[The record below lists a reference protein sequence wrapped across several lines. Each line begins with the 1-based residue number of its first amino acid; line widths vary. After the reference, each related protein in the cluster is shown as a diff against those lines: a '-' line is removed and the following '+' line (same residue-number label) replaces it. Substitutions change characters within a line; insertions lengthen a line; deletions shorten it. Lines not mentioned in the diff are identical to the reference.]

1 MTLWNLLDTAGGFAV
16 RTSLQ
21 GAALIAAV
29 LLIRYL
35 LRRRLGPGWSFA
47 LWFLV
52 LLRLSAPI
60 LPSSPW
66 SWQQLGDFLP
76 SSSMVMSRPASEPKE
91 ASFLGGTFPADV
103 PTVTN
108 ALSALPPYATSNEPG
123 AYRPVT
129 PPTKP
134 TPAADGGAW
143 TYDRAWGSIWATVSL
158 LLLARQI
165 FGSWTFRRQLRRQP
179 LLSDERL
186 NGLIR
191 QCRQRMGVTRQVEFR
206 IVSNVENPC
215 LFGVFRPVILL
226 PTGLLKALSDEEWS
240 SILLHEFG
248 HLKRRDPL
256 WNGWMSFVGCLHW
269 FNPMVWW
276 AARCMR
282 DDREVACDALVLARA
297 DGSLRQSYGATLLK
311 LASSQASMFVQPAA
325 MVGILENGGPLKMR
339 LIALRARPSFW
350 LNTILG
356 VVVVSILSACAL
368 TSRQVAGV
376 SSPIQAIP
384 LHRHTDYPQAAD
396 APDSLQTFRDDPGMW
411 SQIPKGQ
418 QTILGVPFDIS
429 GLIRL
434 AGLSPQR
441 EEWYFR
447 PEVRGIAVNST
458 FERLY
463 LLHAT
468 YYYAE
473 PGKVIAVA
481 RLHYA
486 DGTTSDLPIKYGD
499 HSLNYWRM
507 RYERRSHP
515 SDSDSRIAWTGDGS
529 MLAEYGNSL
538 RLCVSSFINP
548 HPGSMVR
555 GIDLISTWQ
564 DPSEVVVGMAVGGS
578 VLPSGWRETPP
589 VQIPTEKWTSH
600 LRFRAVDSKTGEAI
614 PGMKLRLEVAEDG
627 VHSRI
632 GTYTTDRNG
641 RADLHYPH
649 PQLRYLSIW
658 ADHERYAPKSI
669 QWTPRQHGAYPA
681 EYLYQAEVGER
692 IHGVVEDTTGTP
704 VAGDI
709 VRIDGPSPDFAG
721 DAKEFLIL
729 THATAITDA
738 KGHWSV
744 SVIPRQLGAE
754 QIRLQVL
761 HPHFSNSSIKTLSPP
776 ERAGDEI
783 RSQLSP
789 GTLITGKVVNSLQ
802 LPLPGTRVMAVSS
815 YPHIGVQLATTDAQ
829 GAFSLRLSP
838 GAINQNLLIQSL
850 DYAPLIRNVAQ
861 ETNLHSISPIVL
873 LPGNT
878 VDVLVKDPQLHP
890 IAGALV
896 EGVLGENRHALNQY
910 LTTDTEGM
918 VRWPHAPDSKDK
930 LMFQVSASGFKT
942 SLTRVPVGMRQI
954 EVHLIPLDVLAGSA
968 TDAKTGQP
976 ISYFKV
982 WRGRRTPGIAS
993 TQWERS
999 AMAIG
1004 REGGFQISNDA
1015 PDIDTL
1021 VFRIEAPNYT
1031 PSAELPSASLRGQ
1044 KPLNIPLQG
1053 LKN

>member
-1 MTLWNLLDTAGGFAV
+1 MNIWNLLDTAGAFAV

-21 GAALIAAV
+21 GAALIVAV
-29 LLIRYL
+29 LLIRHL

-52 LLRLSAPI
+52 LLRLSTPT

-76 SSSMVMSRPASEPKE
+76 SASRVMSRPSIESKE
-91 ASFLGGTFPADV
+91 ARFLETAFPSDV

-108 ALSALPPYATSNEPG
+108 TPPALPPYAASEEPG
-123 AYRPVT
+123 EYRPVT
-129 PPTKP
+129 SPTKP
-134 TPAADGGAW
+134 TPDADDGVW
-143 TYDRAWGSIWATVSL
+143 TYGRVWGLIWAAVSL
-158 LLLARQI
+158 LLLVRQVL
-165 FGSWTFRRQLRRQP
+165 GTWTFRRQLGRQP

-186 NGLIR
+186 QGLIR
-191 QCRQRMGVTRQVEFR
+191 QCRQRMGVTRKVDFR
-206 IVSNVENPC
+206 MVPNLESPC

-226 PTGLLKALSDEEWS
+226 PPGLLKTLSDQEWT

-248 HLKRRDPL
+248 HLKRRDSL
-256 WNGWMSFVGCLHW
+256 WNGWMSLLGCLHW
-269 FNPMVWW
+269 FNPLIWW
-276 AARCMR
+276 AAKCMR
-282 DDREVACDALVLARA
+282 EDRELACDALVLARA
-297 DGSLRQSYGATLLK
+297 DGSLRQSYAATLLK
-311 LASSQASMFVQPAA
+311 LASSQPGPLLQPAA

-339 LIALRARPSFW
+339 LIALQARPSFW
-350 LNTILG
+350 MNTILG
-356 VVVVSILSACAL
+356 VVVVGVLSACAL
-368 TSRQVAGV
+368 TSAQRAGD
-376 SSPIQAIP
+376 PTAIQAVP
-384 LHRHTDYPQAAD
+384 LHHHTDYPQAAD

-418 QTILGVPFDIS
+418 QTILGVPFDIT

-434 AGLSPQR
+434 AGLSPRR

-447 PEVRGIAVNST
+447 PEVKGIAVDRT

-468 YYYAE
+468 YYYAD

-486 DGTTSDLPIKYGD
+486 DGSTADLPIKYGD

-507 RYERRSHP
+507 RYEFRSHP
-515 SDSDSRIAWTGDGS
+515 SDPASRIAWTGDGS

-548 HPGSMVR
+548 RPGLMVR

-564 DPSEVVVGMAVGGS
+564 DPSEVVVGMAVGGRE
-578 VLPSGWRETPP
+578 LPPEWMETPP
-589 VQIPTEKWTSH
+589 IQIPTQKWTSH
-600 LRFRAVDSKTGEAI
+600 LRFRAVDSKTGDPI
-614 PGMKLRLEVAEDG
+614 PNMKLRLEAADDG

-641 RADLHYPH
+641 WADLNYPN

-658 ADHERYAPKSI
+658 ADHERYAPKLI
-669 QWTPRQHGAYPA
+669 QWTPRQHGAYPS
-681 EYLYQAEVGER
+681 EYLYHAEAGER
-692 IHGVVEDTTGTP
+692 IHGVVEDTTGAP
-704 VAGDI
+704 VDGAL

-721 DAKEFLIL
+721 DAKEFLFL

-761 HPHFSNSSIKTLSPP
+761 HPHFPSSSLKTLSPS
-776 ERAGDEI
+776 ERAGAEI
-783 RSQLSP
+783 HTRLSP
-789 GTLITGKVVNSLQ
+789 DTLVTGKVVNALR
-802 LPLPGTRVMAVSS
+802 LPLPGARVMALTL
-815 YPHIGVQLATTDAQ
+815 YPHIGERLATTDAQ
-829 GAFSLRLSP
+829 GAFSMRITP
-838 GAINQNLLIQSL
+838 RTIHQELLIQAP
-850 DYAPLIRNVAQ
+850 DYAPLVQDVPKDA
-861 ETNLHSISPIVL
+861 NLSSLSPIVL
-873 LPGNT
+873 MPGNAMN
-878 VDVLVKDPQLHP
+878 VLVQDSQHRP

-896 EGVLGENRHALNQY
+896 EGVLGKNRHVLNQR
-910 LTTDTEGM
+910 LTTDAEGM
-918 VRWPHAPDSKDK
+918 VRWPHAPESKDE

-942 SLTRVPVGMRQI
+942 SLTRVPEGTRQI
-954 EVHLIPLDVLAGSA
+954 EVHLIPLEMLAGSA
-968 TDAKTGQP
+968 IDAKTSQP
-976 ISYFKV
+976 IPYFKV
-982 WRGRRTPGIAS
+982 WRGRRTPGVAS
-993 TQWERS
+993 VQWEQS

-1004 REGGFQISNDA
+1004 REGGFQVSNDV
-1015 PDIDTL
+1015 PDADTL
-1021 VFRIEAPNYT
+1021 VFRIEAPNYA
-1031 PSAELPSASLRGQ
+1031 PSAELPSAKLRGT
-1044 KPLNIPLQG
+1044 KPLNIPLQP
-1053 LKN
+1053 L